1 MWVPKSKTLKK
12 HRKCKHNSCKWC
24 IDIDSLIDQRRSLL
38 WEKKCSSEI
47 DSLLIELKTVTKIRW
62 FAKMKFQLNVCW
74 LITRMFIYNKQEIT
88 KRFLFPFIALD
99 RMYSIVHCLRY
110 QTFKSVSMFST
121 KRHKNHRSSF
131 FFTVWNWLTIG
142 KGMKRTR
149 FTELTIGGESTLL
162 TNEARNTRKSII
174 LDKNFF

>member
-62 FAKMKFQLNVCW
+62 FLKKKFQLNVCW

-88 KRFLFPFIALD
+88 KRLLFPFIALD
-99 RMYSIVHCLRY
+99 RMYYR
-110 QTFKSVSMFST
+110 
-121 KRHKNHRSSF
+121 
-131 FFTVWNWLTIG
+131 
-142 KGMKRTR
+142 
-149 FTELTIGGESTLL
+149 TLL
-162 TNEARNTRKSII
+162 TISNVQKREHVQHETTQKSSFVIFFYCLKLIDNRKRNETHAFHWAHHRWRINNI
-174 LDKNFF
+174 DKRSKKYT